1 MASDAAPHRR
11 GFVVESH
18 WQLQFDMPAKGSM
31 KRYGTYAQLKLKV
44 FKNEASRKIINCLFK
59 LSLPEDNI

>member
-1 MASDAAPHRR
+1 
-11 GFVVESH
+11 
-18 WQLQFDMPAKGSM
+18 MPAKGSM